1 MFAKRAITLESK
13 KYLPLCTCS
22 NHSASILCMSTSDL
36 LASRSETQVPENA
49 DILRLWHVFIMKR
62 RAGKYSKNTL

>member
-13 KYLPLCTCS
+13 NYLPLCTCS

-36 LASRSETQVPENA
+36 LSITVRNSSTQKCRHPQ
-49 DILRLWHVFIMKR
+49 
-62 RAGKYSKNTL
+62 TLARVHHDKACR